1 VPRFRRWQ
9 RVTSKQSKY
18 YREQA
23 ERCREL
29 ARNCVDE
36 ELHDKLK
43 AVAEEYDR
51 LAKDAAKFGPLPS

>member
-1 VPRFRRWQ
+1 M
-9 RVTSKQSKY
+9 TSKQSKY

-36 ELHDKLK
+36 ELHDKLN
-43 AVAEEYDR
+43 AVAEEYDQ
-51 LAKDAAKFGPLPS
+51 LAKDAAKSGPLPS